1 MIATS
6 RLPWALGLLVALT
19 LGGRAQAQ
27 VCESSCSMYVEGH
40 CVQYTE
46 HCTTP
51 EAPPKPS
58 FGAIAYG
65 RSDGSWGS
73 SYHWGSQEKA
83 ESVALDTCAKQGA
96 KDCEIM
102 VWFDR
107 RCGAIAAGEDR
118 VVVWG
123 VAETEGQARGDAHA
137 KCARA
142 GNKACQMLASQCSR

>member
-1 MIATS
+1 MRRMGVA
-6 RLPWALGLLVALT
+6 ALAFGILVI
-19 LGGRAQAQ
+19 LGPVARGQ

-51 EAPPKPS
+51 DAAPPAPS

-65 RSDGSWGS
+65 RGDGSYGT
-73 SYHWGSQEKA
+73 SYHWGSQQKA
-83 ESVALDTCAKQGA
+83 EKVAMDTCAKRGA

-107 RCGAIAAGEDR
+107 RCGAIAAGEDH

-123 VAETEGQARGDAHA
+123 VAETEGEARGSA
-137 KCARA
+137 KSKCTAA
-142 GNKACQMLASQCSR
+142 GNKACQMLVSECSR